1 MQQQCYAP
9 GGCQLQ
15 HCGQLTQ
22 VNHESGLG
30 DADRVL
36 AGNASEDAIC
46 EADGCF
52 GGRYKGTHMG
62 QEDNEGDLLCVAAL
76 AGQVGSCDHL
86 DANALR
92 VVS

>member
-9 GGCQLQ
+9 GGRQLQ
-15 HCGQLTQ
+15 HGGQLTQ

-52 GGRYKGTHMG
+52 CSRYKGTHMG
-62 QEDNEGDLLCVAAL
+62 QEDNESDLCCVAAL

-86 DANALR
+86 NA
-92 VVS
+92 STI